1 LEGSGYVKSDPKPK
15 EPKKEKPKK
24 DLTMMIVGAVAILG
38 IITFAVIYFGGNSK
52 KAEAVSS
59 DSTLTNSIKTPVAV
73 DTTALGQQ
81 ADSLF
86 NLPNYPEYARVVLKI
101 NEAYPANSGGHSKN
115 EALQKLKKGAA
126 GWEKYSLSEPD
137 NRSFLEAFSN
147 AILILDPY
155 DIKGLELQK
164 KLNK

>member
-1 LEGSGYVKSDPKPK
+1 
-15 EPKKEKPKK
+15 
-24 DLTMMIVGAVAILG
+24 VGAVAILG
-38 IITFAVIYFGGNSK
+38 IITFAVIYFGNGSK
-52 KAEAVSS
+52 KAEADSS
-59 DSTLTNSIKTPVAV
+59 DSTLTNTVKTSVAV
-73 DTTALGQQ
+73 DTIALGQQ

-101 NEAYPANSGGHSKN
+101 NEAYPTVNGSHSKK

-137 NRSFLEAFSN
+137 TRSFLEAFSN

-155 DIKGLELQK
+155 DAKGLKLQQ
-164 KLNK
+164 KLK